1 MEVIADA
8 RARGA
13 AVLVSTHLRELAVQA
28 CQDAIVL
35 RGGSAVA
42 ALPAADM
49 HGEAG
54 AGVYRGLLD

>member
-1 MEVIADA
+1 MFSPE
-8 RARGA
+8 GP
-13 AVLVSTHLRELAVQA
+13 TLRELAVQA

-42 ALPAADM
+42 VLPAADM